1 LAAHHHW
8 NLRQLDVSNGFLHG
22 FLKEEVFMQQPP
34 GFVDS
39 KLPHHVCKL
48 HKSLYGLKQA
58 PRAWFDWFTSHLFTL
73 GFVASIADPSLFIF
87 RHNGIVLY
95 LLLYVDDII
104 LTGNDSTAIGTLIT
118 QLASSFELKDSVIY
132 TLSQKYSEYFLNLSV

>member
-1 LAAHHHW
+1 
-8 NLRQLDVSNGFLHG
+8 
-22 FLKEEVFMQQPP
+22 MQQPP

-48 HKSLYGLKQA
+48 HKSLNGLKQA
-58 PRAWFDWFTSHLFTL
+58 PRAWFEWFTSHLLTL

-118 QLASSFELKDSVIY
+118 QLASSFELKDSVIC
-132 TLSQKYSEYFLNLSV
+132 TLSQKYSEYFQTLLLLCSSEFFQNGHLKGGDK